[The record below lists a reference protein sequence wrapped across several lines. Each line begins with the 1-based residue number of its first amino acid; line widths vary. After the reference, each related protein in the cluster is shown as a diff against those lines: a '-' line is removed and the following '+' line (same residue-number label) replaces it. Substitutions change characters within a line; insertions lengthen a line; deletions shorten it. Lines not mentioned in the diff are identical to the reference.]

1 MEDLINRESITKHI
15 SEILA
20 DMLISGFRREA
31 VSFDELNHRIQKA
44 LKDEPTAY
52 DIDTV
57 IKELSEAMGTGNSA
71 FMKGYRAALED
82 VKSYGKPV
90 EHVIEHDYDEQFA
103 DNRDENGF
111 SDYWEEN

>member
-1 MEDLINRESITKHI
+1 
-15 SEILA
+15 
-20 DMLISGFRREA
+20 MLICLSADLKREA

-57 IKELSEAMGTGNSA
+57 IKELSKAMGTGNSA
-71 FMKGYRAALED
+71 FLKGYRAALED

-90 EHVIEHDYDEQFA
+90 EHVIEHDYDEQS